1 MNCLKRDNRFVV
13 NRNHN
18 NIKSQE
24 KGEKNKAKDSTF
36 EVFLGKIFTVS
47 VRYYTIIDT
56 AK

>member
-56 AK
+56 A